1 MSFKTL
7 DFVDGEN
14 KLKIKAFE
22 NQNLSELSMIE
33 VAHAMLE
40 EKGKEMAFNVL
51 VNEIQDYLGK
61 SDSEIRDRLSRFYT
75 ELNTDGS
82 FIPLGNNVWAL
93 RSWYAIDEIDEE
105 VVALDEL
112 DEEGERPKKKRK
124 KVNAFAADGIDI
136 DYSDDDPE
144 DDDDVIVDTD
154 VAYDDDNPDDEK
166 SEVEA
171 FDVELEE
178 VAIDDVEVEDIE
190 VDVDDDDDD
199 DENDDDEDVV
209 TKK

>member
-1 MSFKTL
+1 MF
-7 DFVDGEN
+7 DGDN

-22 NQNLSELSMIE
+22 NQDLSELSMIE

-40 EKGKEMAFNVL
+40 EQGKEMDFNVL

-112 DEEGERPKKKRK
+112 DDEGDRPKKKRK
-124 KVNAFAADGIDI
+124 KSTLLQQMALISTTVMMIQKMTMI
-136 DYSDDDPE
+136 SM
-144 DDDDVIVDTD
+144 IRMSHMTM
-154 VAYDDDNPDDEK
+154 K
-166 SEVEA
+166 TQM
-171 FDVELEE
+171 
-178 VAIDDVEVEDIE
+178 
-190 VDVDDDDDD
+190 
-199 DENDDDEDVV
+199 
-209 TKK
+209 TKKMRSKPLMSSLKKLILMMPK

>member
-1 MSFKTL
+1 MF
-7 DFVDGEN
+7 DGDN

-22 NQNLSELSMIE
+22 NQDLSELSMIE

-40 EKGKEMAFNVL
+40 EQGKEMDFNVL

-61 SDSEIRDRLSRFYT
+61 SDSEIRDRLSRLYT

-112 DEEGERPKKKRK
+112 DDEGDRPKKKRK

-144 DDDDVIVDTD
+144 DDDDINDTD
-154 VAYDDDNPDDEK
+154 VTYDDENPDDEK
-166 SEVEA
+166 DEVEA

-178 VAIDDVEVEDIE
+178 VDIDDAE
-190 VDVDDDDDD
+190 VDGI
-199 DENDDDEDVV
+199 DEDDDEDDDEDEEDDDLV

>member
-1 MSFKTL
+1 M
-7 DFVDGEN
+7 
-14 KLKIKAFE
+14 KIKAFE
-22 NQNLSELSMIE
+22 NQDLSELSMIE

-40 EKGKEMAFNVL
+40 QKGKEMAFNEL
-51 VNEIQDYLGK
+51 VNEIQDYLEK
-61 SDSEIRDRLSRFYT
+61 SDTEIRDRLSRFYT

-112 DEEGERPKKKRK
+112 DDEGERPKKKRK

-136 DYSDDDPE
+136 DYNDDDPE
-144 DDDDVIVDTD
+144 DDDVLVAD

-166 SEVEA
+166 DEVEA

-178 VAIDDVEVEDIE
+178 VEIDDAEVVALDVEDEEDEDIE
-190 VDVDDDDDD
+190 
-199 DENDDDEDVV
+199 EDVPAE
-209 TKK
+209 K

>member
-1 MSFKTL
+1 
-7 DFVDGEN
+7 
-14 KLKIKAFE
+14 LKIKAFE
-22 NQNLSELSMIE
+22 NQNLAELSMIE

-51 VNEIQDYLGK
+51 VNDIQDYLGK
-61 SDSEIRDRLSRFYT
+61 SDSEIRERLSRFYT

-82 FIPLGNNVWAL
+82 FIPLGGNIWAL

-105 VVALDEL
+105 VVALDEI

-124 KVNAFAADGIDI
+124 KVNAFAVDGIDI

-144 DDDDVIVDTD
+144 DDDDVITDTD
-154 VAYDDDNPDDEK
+154 VEYDDDNPDDEK

-178 VAIDDVEVEDIE
+178 VEIDDVVVEDIE
-190 VDVDDDDDD
+190 VDDDTDDDDDD
-199 DENDDDEDVV
+199 DDTDDE

>member
-1 MSFKTL
+1 MWIYTL
-7 DFVDGEN
+7 FDGDN
-14 KLKIKAFE
+14 KLKIKAFK
-22 NQNLSELSMIE
+22 NQDLSELSMIE

-51 VNEIQDYLGK
+51 VNDIQDYLGK

-112 DEEGERPKKKRK
+112 DDEGERPKKKRK
-124 KVNAFAADGIDI
+124 KVNAFAVDGIDI

-144 DDDDVIVDTD
+144 DDDNSINDTN
-154 VAYDDDNPDDEK
+154 VAYDDENPDDEK
-166 SEVEA
+166 AEAEA

-178 VAIDDVEVEDIE
+178 VDIDDEAVEGI
-190 VDVDDDDDD
+190 DVD
-199 DENDDDEDVV
+199 EEEDDEDEDDEDEELVN
-209 TKK
+209 KK